1 MAIEGTT
8 FTTDKKER
16 LLASLLEL
24 QRIAKECDSALQA
37 KHLAERRCNSARL
50 QYAAKHGEIVAEF
63 GEENAPPWI
72 DVLHGK
78 R

>member
-1 MAIEGTT
+1 MTT
-8 FTTDKKER
+8 EQKER

-24 QRIAKECDSALQA
+24 QRIAKERDQA
-37 KHLAERRCNSARL
+37 QEAKLFTERRWNSARL

-72 DVLHGK
+72 DELHGK

>member
-1 MAIEGTT
+1 MTT
-8 FTTDKKER
+8 EQKER

-24 QRIAKECDSALQA
+24 KRIAEDRDQA
-37 KHLAERRCNSARL
+37 QQARLFAERRWNSARL

-72 DVLHGK
+72 DELHGK

>member
-1 MAIEGTT
+1 MTT
-8 FTTDKKER
+8 EQKER

-24 QRIAKECDSALQA
+24 QRIAEERDQA
-37 KHLAERRCNSARL
+37 QEANLFAERRWNSARL

-72 DVLHGK
+72 DELHGK

>member
-1 MAIEGTT
+1 MTT
-8 FTTDKKER
+8 EQKER

-24 QRIAKECDSALQA
+24 QRIAKERDSALQA
-37 KHLAERRCNSARL
+37 KHFAERRWNSARL
-50 QYAAKHGEIVAEF
+50 QYAAKHGEIAAEF

>member
-1 MAIEGTT
+1 MTPEQ
-8 FTTDKKER
+8 KER

-24 QRIAKECDSALQA
+24 KRISEERDSAQQA
-37 KHLAERRCNSARL
+37 KLFAERRWNSARL

-72 DVLHGK
+72 DELHGN

>member
-1 MAIEGTT
+1 MTT
-8 FTTDKKER
+8 EQKER

-24 QRIAKECDSALQA
+24 QRIAKERDSALQA
-37 KHLAERRCNSARL
+37 KIFAERMWNSARL

>member
-1 MAIEGTT
+1 MTT
-8 FTTDKKER
+8 EQKER

-24 QRIAKECDSALQA
+24 QRIAEECDSALQA
-37 KHLAERRCNSARL
+37 KHFYERRWNSARL
-50 QYAAKHGEIVAEF
+50 QYAAKHGKIAADF